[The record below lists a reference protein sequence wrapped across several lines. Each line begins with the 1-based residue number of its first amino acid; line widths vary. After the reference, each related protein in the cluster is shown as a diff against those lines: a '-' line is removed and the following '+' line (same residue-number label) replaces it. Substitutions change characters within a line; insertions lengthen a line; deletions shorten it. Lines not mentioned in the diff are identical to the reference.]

1 MNVES
6 FDSAEPRTAAQ
17 WFAARRG
24 APNAEL
30 ERRFSAWLG
39 ASAANFEAYA
49 LCELTWELSATA
61 SAGLTELPGAPA
73 SALAGAPAAA
83 LPAASAAPLAGSLRW
98 YRRSIVRAA
107 AAVAALVGL
116 GVLTFMQLTRP
127 VVSVWQTRPGEQLPV
142 SLQDGSHIT
151 LNTRSRVE
159 ARMSR
164 GRRVVRVLEGEVFF
178 DVARDRLRP
187 FDVET
192 ALGSVRAVGTRF
204 DVLLDGQHLEVNMEE
219 GKVLIRSAAAGGQE
233 SMAEAGMRATLLAGS
248 SRPKVDSADL
258 NRIENWRAHRVEFDR
273 VPLGAALQEL
283 SRYTAVPIRAGSP
296 EVGRILISAVL
307 KTGDVDALRAT
318 LRGAFGLKVVAEGK
332 EYIVV
337 AGAT

>member
-1 MNVES
+1 MNVQS
-6 FDSAEPRTAAQ
+6 FDSADPRTAAQ
-17 WFAARRG
+17 WFAARRST
-24 APNAEL
+24 PNDDL
-30 ERRFSAWLG
+30 ERRFSAWLA

-61 SAGLTELPGAPA
+61 AAGMTA
-73 SALAGAPAAA
+73 SPAASPGA
-83 LPAASAAPLAGSLRW
+83 LPARLPW
-98 YRRSIVRAA
+98 HRRSIVRAA
-107 AAVAALVGL
+107 AAAAVLVAV
-116 GVLTFMQLTRP
+116 GVLTFIQLTRP
-127 VVSVWQTRPGEQLPV
+127 VVSVWQTRPGEQLSV

-151 LNTRSRVE
+151 LNTRSKVE

-164 GRRVVRVLEGEVFF
+164 SRRVVRVLEGEVFF
-178 DVARDRLRP
+178 AVARDRLRP
-187 FDVET
+187 FYVET

-204 DVLLDGQHLEVNMEE
+204 DVLLDTQHLEVNMEE

-296 EVGRILISAVL
+296 EVGRIMISAVL
-307 KTGDVDALRAT
+307 KTGDVEALRAT
-318 LRGAFGLKVVAEGK
+318 LRGAFGLRVDEGDGG
-332 EYIVV
+332 YVVV
-337 AGAT
+337 AGGN